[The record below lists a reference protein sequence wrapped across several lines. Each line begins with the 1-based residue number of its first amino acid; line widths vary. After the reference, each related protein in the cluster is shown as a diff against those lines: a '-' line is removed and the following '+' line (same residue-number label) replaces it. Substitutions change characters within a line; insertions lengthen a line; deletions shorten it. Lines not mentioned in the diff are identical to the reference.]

1 MKVEH
6 KTQKDAKNRK
16 QKGNFSDALNRQCL
30 IESSRAAPVY
40 TNCCV
45 LQGIQRTDQTE
56 WLFSSHC
63 LTLLY
68 KDR

>member
-6 KTQKDAKNRK
+6 KNSERYKK
-16 QKGNFSDALNRQCL
+16 QEEKGNFSDGLNRQCL
-30 IESSRAAPVY
+30 IECSRAAPVY

-45 LQGIQRTDQTE
+45 LQGIQRTYQTE

-63 LTLLY
+63 STLLY